1 MTKNFIDQVRSIVLN
16 NISDEKFGVQE
27 LASLLNL
34 STSHTLRKVKTATGK
49 SVNQYIRELRLEKAA
64 KLIKKTDLSIA
75 EISYQVGF
83 SSASYFNKAFRKYYG
98 IAPGEYKTKSISL
111 SELTANKPER
121 KPPKVSLKKKIF
133 FPVVIA
139 LVLVIGYL
147 LIINSATKNS
157 SFENSIAVLPFK
169 DFSPEDSQWFSDG
182 VSDNI
187 LHSLAQMKDLS
198 VISFT
203 SSSTFRDS
211 DKTIPEIAKELGVSY
226 ILEGSVTLVEDK
238 IKIIAQLI
246 DSNDEH
252 IWSKEYNES
261 FDDIIAV
268 QNNVAQEVME
278 QLKITLSPQE
288 TVTLEKYPTDNMEA
302 YNLHLKGRLIN
313 GSRSKDDLLKNME
326 LNKKA
331 IALDSNFAEAYAQVA
346 ASNLINAINNVDF
359 QLSSNHK
366 YIKEAIYYVDK
377 ALELDP
383 QSAKANAVKA
393 RIYLGNDWDQCK
405 EYFEKAIALN
415 PNDAETNY
423 WYADYFLKIDKA
435 DIKQALQHAT
445 IANQLNP
452 FSSVIATKYTWL
464 LILNEKYEEADQ
476 YIKEYGFLMSHAN
489 RSWLSAFSIGF
500 KNKGWQPAFDW
511 LENLLIEEPKDA
523 GDNYKYLSELY
534 HEIHIDKLK
543 DIEYGK
549 KAFELNA
556 DHFWYYFKNLTEN
569 GYFKEAEQVM
579 QTDFFKNLSEY
590 RRTNYTWQYYY
601 YKEDY
606 KQAQNLIDEKPELFR
621 YRALLKTYAQL
632 GDRVK
637 LDSINKI
644 YFVHGEY
651 KYFSKVYVHAI
662 LKDRDSM
669 YYYLNKL
676 RYSFRNAFPVT
687 NGSPEFDPY
696 KNDTRYKALLKEFYI
711 PVPGE

>member
-1 MTKNFIDQVRSIVLN
+1 MSQNFIEEDPSLSQSAEKKKTGSNFSKKRVLYIISIVVAFVICYFVLGFIFIN
-16 NISDEKFGVQE
+16 N
-27 LASLLNL
+27 
-34 STSHTLRKVKTATGK
+34 
-49 SVNQYIRELRLEKAA
+49 
-64 KLIKKTDLSIA
+64 
-75 EISYQVGF
+75 
-83 SSASYFNKAFRKYYG
+83 
-98 IAPGEYKTKSISL
+98 SIS
-111 SELTANKPER
+111 KG
-121 KPPKVSLKKKIF
+121 
-133 FPVVIA
+133 VI
-139 LVLVIGYL
+139 
-147 LIINSATKNS
+147 SP
-157 SFENSIAVLPFK
+157 NSIAVLPFK
-169 DFSPEDSQWFSDG
+169 NFSPEDSQWFSDG

-203 SSSTFRDS
+203 SSSTYRDTE
-211 DKTIPEIAKELGVSY
+211 KKIPEIAKELRVSY
-226 ILEGSVTLVEDK
+226 ILEGSVTLVEGK

-246 DSNDEH
+246 DSNDNH
-252 IWSKEYNES
+252 VWSKEYDES
-261 FDDIIAV
+261 FDNVIDI
-268 QNNVAQEVME
+268 QKNVAQEVMK

-288 TVTLEKYPTDNMEA
+288 TVILEKYPTENMEA

-313 GSRSKDDLLKNME
+313 GSRDRGDLLKNME
-326 LNKKA
+326 LNKQA
-331 IALDSNFAEAYAQVA
+331 IALDSTFAEAYAQVA
-346 ASNLINAINNVDF
+346 ASNLKNAINDANF
-359 QLSSNHK
+359 QLSSNQK
-366 YIKEAIYYVDK
+366 YIKEAIDYVDK
-377 ALELDP
+377 ALEIDP
-383 QSAKANAVKA
+383 ESAKANAVKA
-393 RIYLGNDWDQCK
+393 RIFLGNDWDQCK

-415 PNDAETNY
+415 PNDAESNF
-423 WYADYFLKIDKA
+423 WYADYFLKIDNA

-445 IANQLNP
+445 IANQLSP

-476 YIKEYGFLMSHAN
+476 YLKEYGFLMTHAN
-489 RSWLSAFSIGF
+489 RSWLSVFSIAF

-511 LENLLIEEPKDA
+511 LENQLIEEPKDA

-543 DIEYGK
+543 DIEFGK
-549 KAFELNA
+549 KAFELNG

-569 GYFKEAEQVM
+569 GYFKEAELIM

-590 RRTNYTWQYYY
+590 KRTNYTWQFYY

-606 KQAQNLIDEKPELFR
+606 KQAQNLIDEKPELFG
-621 YRALLKTYAQL
+621 YRKLLKTYAQL

-651 KYFSKVYVHAI
+651 KYFSKAYVHAI

-669 YYYLNKL
+669 YYYLNKV

-711 PVPGE
+711 PIPGE